1 MHLASVLSYIIILS
15 ACRTVVQLRRSL
27 IRHLKKQQVRQ
38 LLRARPERGRRIIAV
53 THPIIAQDVTAVQS
67 FWTIAEE
74 VTSLLRPPFFRVLSL
89 KMLPANNVKHSVVSG
104 QKGQRKCLRGQTI
117 FELKCACELNCVQ
130 GAQNM
135 TGYESRCPVN

>member
-89 KMLPANNVKHSVVSG
+89 KMLPANSVKQSVVSG
-104 QKGQRKCLRGQTI
+104 
-117 FELKCACELNCVQ
+117 
-130 GAQNM
+130 
-135 TGYESRCPVN
+135 